1 MQLDLCVNI
10 AILSQTVKIA
20 LALASGLG
28 DPMYDTSVSEIVT
41 KMLRYVVFK
50 Y

>member
-1 MQLDLCVNI
+1 MSFYLSINNAL
-10 AILSQTVKIA
+10 LSQAVKIA

-41 KMLRYVVFK
+41 KMLR
-50 Y
+50 